1 MIASALPDIRIIPCG
16 DAALTLLCAEEIS
29 LDAFQTV
36 QRLRALLEH
45 PPLPAVREIVPA
57 FTSLTLLLDIPAL
70 AAISAEPLASFL
82 SCLFDRLAAQNIDSP
97 ALLKHDDTVV
107 NIPIC
112 YNEEYAP
119 DIREM
124 ALRKGL
130 SVAEIIKLH
139 TEAEYQVAMIGF
151 TPGFPYLLGL
161 PPELAMPRKDT
172 PRARVN
178 AGAVGI
184 AGAQTGI
191 YPLESPGGWNIIGQ
205 TPLELFSLEKAR
217 RNEAPTLV
225 RTGDRVRFYAVS
237 SLVEEPVSPPLI
249 PTLLREGER
258 GYSMPSLSEGA
269 VVLQSGFQ
277 TTIQDAGRTGWREYG
292 IPQSGAADTIS
303 FRLAN
308 LLVGNSSNDAA
319 LEVLWGKLTIR
330 FEQDAL
336 IALTGAPT
344 SAEAHLDGIIEPVPM
359 NRPLC
364 LVAGTTLV
372 LHGAERGLRTYCA
385 VAGGIDVPLV
395 LGSRS
400 TYSRAGLGGMAGR
413 VLAKGDRLR
422 FGDASALG
430 ERIFAG
436 LLRTISQRHLVEG
449 TIPTRIT
456 RPTAAFSHS
465 SAAGREEIFD
475 LLPHNHPQEARKRT
489 VAGLQLFPQKPS
501 SIAVATLP
509 HSLSCSGH
517 IVGGKPVKLRVVR
530 GGEYET
536 LTEASKHQLFG
547 EELRVL
553 PNSDRMGIRLRMTGK
568 QGLERVTT
576 EQIISRAVLPGTVQL
591 PPSGE
596 PILLLTDAQTTGGY
610 PVVAHVCSVDL
621 PKAAQM
627 RPNETLIFEEIALEE
642 AQKLY
647 IEAERWQK
655 SLEKRLQTW
664 LVCNLA

>member
-82 SCLFDRLAAQNIDSP
+82 SCLFDRLAAQNLDSP

-205 TPLELFSLEKAR
+205 TPLTLFSLEKAL

-225 RTGDRVRFYAVS
+225 RTGDRVRFYAVPS
-237 SLVEEPVSPPLI
+237 FVEEAVLSKRASGNEEADEN
-249 PTLLREGER
+249 LR
-258 GYSMPSLSEGA
+258 
-269 VVLQSGFQ
+269 Q
-277 TTIQDAGRTGWREYG
+277 T
-292 IPQSGAADTIS
+292 
-303 FRLAN
+303 
-308 LLVGNSSNDAA
+308 
-319 LEVLWGKLTIR
+319 
-330 FEQDAL
+330 
-336 IALTGAPT
+336 
-344 SAEAHLDGIIEPVPM
+344 
-359 NRPLC
+359 
-364 LVAGTTLV
+364 
-372 LHGAERGLRTYCA
+372 
-385 VAGGIDVPLV
+385 
-395 LGSRS
+395 
-400 TYSRAGLGGMAGR
+400 RA
-413 VLAKGDRLR
+413 
-422 FGDASALG
+422 
-430 ERIFAG
+430 
-436 LLRTISQRHLVEG
+436 
-449 TIPTRIT
+449 
-456 RPTAAFSHS
+456 TAAFLRITAVGRKEFSTVFRIDNTALTRVCRPCSPRLLVEDLDSINGSSIFHRTILRSAGYEVLLLSLHTNCINASICHNTSTIFLIPSWARANKHS
-465 SAAGREEIFD
+465 SRNWKQNSKKKPKKNF
-475 LLPHNHPQEARKRT
+475 LPVER
-489 VAGLQLFPQKPS
+489 
-501 SIAVATLP
+501 
-509 HSLSCSGH
+509 
-517 IVGGKPVKLRVVR
+517 VGGICGV
-530 GGEYET
+530 Y
-536 LTEASKHQLFG
+536 AS
-547 EELRVL
+547 VL
-553 PNSDRMGIRLRMTGK
+553 SPQRHFL
-568 QGLERVTT
+568 
-576 EQIISRAVLPGTVQL
+576 
-591 PPSGE
+591 
-596 PILLLTDAQTTGGY
+596 
-610 PVVAHVCSVDL
+610 
-621 PKAAQM
+621 
-627 RPNETLIFEEIALEE
+627 
-642 AQKLY
+642 
-647 IEAERWQK
+647 
-655 SLEKRLQTW
+655 
-664 LVCNLA
+664 

>member
-1 MIASALPDIRIIPCG
+1 MMMATTIASAFPNIRIIPCG
-16 DAALTLLCAEEIS
+16 DAALTLVCAAEIS

-45 PPLPAVREIVPA
+45 PPLPAVREIIPA

-70 AAISAEPLASFL
+70 AAISAEPFSSFL
-82 SCLFDRLAAQNIDSP
+82 SCLFDRLDSQS
-97 ALLKHDDTVV
+97 LTSSVLVEDDNTIVD
-107 NIPIC
+107 IPVC
-112 YNEEYAP
+112 YSEEYAP
-119 DIREM
+119 DMQEM

-130 SVAEIIKLH
+130 SVAEIIALH
-139 TEAEYQVAMIGF
+139 TGAEYRVAMIGF

-161 PPELAMPRKDT
+161 PPELAMPRKST
-172 PRARVN
+172 PRAQVS

-258 GYSMPSLSEGA
+258 GYSMPSLSKGA

-292 IPQSGAADTIS
+292 IPQSGAADLVS

-308 LLVGNSSNDAA
+308 ILVGNSSKNAA

-344 SAEAHLDGIIEPVPM
+344 SAEARFGDVVQSVPM
-359 NRPLC
+359 NRPVL
-364 LVAGTTLV
+364 LAAGTTLV
-372 LHGAERGLRTYCA
+372 LRGAERGSRTYCA

-400 TYSRAGLGGMAGR
+400 TYSRAGLGGMDGQA
-413 VLAKGDRLR
+413 LAKGDRLR
-422 FGDASALG
+422 FGNASALG

-436 LLRTISQRHLVEG
+436 LLRNIPQRTLSESNTHE
-449 TIPTRIT
+449 
-456 RPTAAFSHS
+456 S
-465 SAAGREEIFD
+465 SR
-475 LLPHNHPQEARKRT
+475 PQEARKRT
-489 VAGLQLFPQKPS
+489 VAGLQLFSQKSS
-501 SIAVATLP
+501 SIVVATLP
-509 HSLSCSGH
+509 HSLSLSGH
-517 IVGGKPVKLRVVR
+517 IVGEKPVKLRVVC
-530 GGEYET
+530 GGEYDT
-536 LTEASKHQLFG
+536 LSKASKHRLFG

-553 PNSDRMGIRLRMTGK
+553 PNSDRMGMRLRMTGE
-568 QGLERVTT
+568 QGLERVTE
-576 EQIISRAVLPGTVQL
+576 EQVVSRAVLPGTVQL
-591 PPSGE
+591 PPSGD
-596 PILLLTDAQTTGGY
+596 PILLLADAQTTGGY

-627 RPNETLIFEEIALEE
+627 RPSETLIFEEIALEE